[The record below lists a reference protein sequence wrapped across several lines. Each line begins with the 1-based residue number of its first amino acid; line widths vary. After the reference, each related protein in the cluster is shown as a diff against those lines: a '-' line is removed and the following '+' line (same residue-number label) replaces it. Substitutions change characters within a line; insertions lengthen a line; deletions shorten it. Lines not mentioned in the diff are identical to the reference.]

1 MNAFSLAI
9 AAIRARGLQSSLCV
23 LAGAAGIA
31 LLSAI
36 FLISTAL
43 DRGLARNA
51 EGVDVVVG
59 AKGSPLQ
66 LVLSTVYHADV
77 PTGNIEAEDAERVS
91 HNPAVRLAVPLA
103 LGDNYHGWRIVG
115 TTPDYLTMHHATL
128 ADGRQWNVP
137 FEAVAGALTGLE
149 VGDEFAGVH
158 GFAADGD
165 DVHHFHNY
173 TIVGRL
179 KPTGTVL
186 DRLILTSVESVQQLH
201 GHPDADDDDAA
212 EEMKIAH
219 QVTALLIKVKSPI
232 AIMNLPRE
240 LNRSSNLLAAS
251 PSYEMARLSTA
262 LGFGRG
268 LLTAL
273 GAGFVILSAL
283 MLLSVL
289 ASSLTA
295 RRYDLALLRVL
306 GASRGRLSATILS
319 EALVLSLAGALLG
332 LVAGHLIAFFLSV
345 TVKSLGGMVL
355 PSALLVPQALDFWLL
370 VLGGLA
376 GLAAAL
382 VPAISA
388 ARTDIAA
395 LLARGRA

>member
-1 MNAFSLAI
+1 
-9 AAIRARGLQSSLCV
+9 
-23 LAGAAGIA
+23 
-31 LLSAI
+31 
-36 FLISTAL
+36 
-43 DRGLARNA
+43 
-51 EGVDVVVG
+51 
-59 AKGSPLQ
+59 
-66 LVLSTVYHADV
+66 
-77 PTGNIEAEDAERVS
+77 
-91 HNPAVRLAVPLA
+91 
-103 LGDNYHGWRIVG
+103 
-115 TTPDYLTMHHATL
+115 
-128 ADGRQWNVP
+128 
-137 FEAVAGALTGLE
+137 
-149 VGDEFAGVH
+149 
-158 GFAADGD
+158 
-165 DVHHFHNY
+165 
-173 TIVGRL
+173 
-179 KPTGTVL
+179 
-186 DRLILTSVESVQQLH
+186 
-201 GHPDADDDDAA
+201 
-212 EEMKIAH
+212 
-219 QVTALLIKVKSPI
+219 
-232 AIMNLPRE
+232 
-240 LNRSSNLLAAS
+240 
-251 PSYEMARLSTA
+251 
-262 LGFGRG
+262 
-268 LLTAL
+268 
-273 GAGFVILSAL
+273 VILSAL